1 MPKKPRG
8 NKSRDNKPRD
18 NKRGE
23 RRRRPQR
30 ADKPDWVI
38 GVHAVEALL
47 RSSPERIQ
55 RLHIWRQLPAPLQKL
70 VESRRV
76 EVAPGA
82 PENVPSAAHLAQ
94 GVAARVS
101 PFIYQ
106 PLERFKSPADD
117 AVLLVLDGV
126 TDTRNLGSILR
137 SAGFFGV
144 DGVVL
149 PKDRSASVTGVTE
162 RVARGGSA
170 VTPVARVTNVAR
182 TLQQLSKWGWTIVGT
197 ALEGANCTID
207 DRPWQGPV
215 CLVLGAED
223 RGIRPL
229 VRAQC
234 DHLTVVQGAGAV
246 QSLNVASFATVAIWE
261 LTRNRG
267 DS

>member
-1 MPKKPRG
+1 MAKKSRDNKPRDNNPRAKKPRD
-8 NKSRDNKPRD
+8 NKSRDNKSRD

-55 RLHIWRQLPAPLQKL
+55 RLHVWRQLPAALQKL

-82 PENVPSAAHLAQ
+82 PENMASAAHLAQ

-117 AVLLVLDGV
+117 AVLLVLASDRYDPDDYIRDYGEF
-126 TDTRNLGSILR
+126 LR
-137 SAGFFGV
+137 LAE
-144 DGVVL
+144 
-149 PKDRSASVTGVTE
+149 A
-162 RVARGGSA
+162 AREGGGS
-170 VTPVARVTNVAR
+170 
-182 TLQQLSKWGWTIVGT
+182 G
-197 ALEGANCTID
+197 
-207 DRPWQGPV
+207 
-215 CLVLGAED
+215 
-223 RGIRPL
+223 
-229 VRAQC
+229 
-234 DHLTVVQGAGAV
+234 
-246 QSLNVASFATVAIWE
+246 
-261 LTRNRG
+261 
-267 DS
+267 